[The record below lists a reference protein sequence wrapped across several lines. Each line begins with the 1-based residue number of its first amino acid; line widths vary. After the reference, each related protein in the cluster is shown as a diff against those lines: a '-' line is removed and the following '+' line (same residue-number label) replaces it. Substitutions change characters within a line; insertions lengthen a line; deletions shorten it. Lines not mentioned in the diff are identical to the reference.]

1 MRAVFQSLFPHSAG
15 KKKCSLDLEHLQID
29 RLGKPLRYGGSLE
42 HIPGSLSAQF
52 DDAAGTIKV
61 SGKYTMV

>member
-1 MRAVFQSLFPHSAG
+1 MRAVFRSLFPHSAG
-15 KKKCSLDLEHLQID
+15 KKKVSLELGHLQID
-29 RLGKPLRYGGSLE
+29 HLGKPLRYGGSLE